1 MFFLR
6 CFCPV
11 WVLVR
16 VFQKMQKISTLGRL
30 SVLMIKIRK
39 SVEKDWK
46 SFDFQSKLFGG
57 DKRDRTA
64 DLMTASHAL
73 SQLSYTPIGGIILSD
88 LFGNCKSFFRIFEKN
103 LRRRAE
109 AMYGRRFRAAGGRG
123 PRRKTGCRDQLLCSR
138 SRRAGAL
145 FRTRRRP
152 PQRRGRTARGR
163 RSSCL
168 EPLPRRAGAR
178 EAFSGR

>member
-73 SQLSYTPIGGIILSD
+73 SQLSYTPKWNYYRYEVL
-88 LFGNCKSFFRIFEKN
+88 KSADCAKKRETFV
-103 LRRRAE
+103 
-109 AMYGRRFRAAGGRG
+109 
-123 PRRKTGCRDQLLCSR
+123 
-138 SRRAGAL
+138 GA
-145 FRTRRRP
+145 
-152 PQRRGRTARGR
+152 
-163 RSSCL
+163 
-168 EPLPRRAGAR
+168 
-178 EAFSGR
+178 

>member
-64 DLMTASHAL
+64 DLLTASQAL
-73 SQLSYTPIGGIILSD
+73 SRLVRLHTPLNRVKRALQYAGHLGVFSNYGIKAIMPSYSAIII
-88 LFGNCKSFFRIFEKN
+88 KS
-103 LRRRAE
+103 
-109 AMYGRRFRAAGGRG
+109 
-123 PRRKTGCRDQLLCSR
+123 
-138 SRRAGAL
+138 
-145 FRTRRRP
+145 
-152 PQRRGRTARGR
+152 
-163 RSSCL
+163 
-168 EPLPRRAGAR
+168 
-178 EAFSGR
+178 

>member
-1 MFFLR
+1 MILLR

-73 SQLSYTPIGGIILSD
+73 SQLSYTPIGGVILSD
-88 LFGNCKSFFRIFEKN
+88 IFGKCKCFFKILK
-103 LRRRAE
+103 
-109 AMYGRRFRAAGGRG
+109 
-123 PRRKTGCRDQLLCSR
+123 K
-138 SRRAGAL
+138 
-145 FRTRRRP
+145 
-152 PQRRGRTARGR
+152 
-163 RSSCL
+163 
-168 EPLPRRAGAR
+168 
-178 EAFSGR
+178 

>member
-64 DLMTASHAL
+64 DLMTASC
-73 SQLSYTPIGGIILSD
+73 YRFVILSVFASNTSVLSTKSTGFHGD
-88 LFGNCKSFFRIFEKN
+88 LST
-103 LRRRAE
+103 AST
-109 AMYGRRFRAAGGRG
+109 RFRAHLGHNLGQGSQANLERFC
-123 PRRKTGCRDQLLCSR
+123 RSGCGL
-138 SRRAGAL
+138 
-145 FRTRRRP
+145 
-152 PQRRGRTARGR
+152 
-163 RSSCL
+163 
-168 EPLPRRAGAR
+168 
-178 EAFSGR
+178 